1 MTTQLMPTL
10 KELADQVN
18 AALDAW
24 LPSEQEEPARLHEAI
39 RYAVFAGGKRV
50 RPALAILVC
59 RALGGS
65 DDMVLPGACAL
76 ECIHTYSLIHDDL
89 PAMDDDDLRRGRKT
103 VHIQYDEPTAILA
116 GDGLQAFAFE
126 LVLAH
131 TPDEAIAARLTRE
144 LAHYSGCAG
153 MVGGQVLDMQA
164 EQADSPTREQ
174 LEEIHLRKTAGLI
187 TAACTMGALA
197 SDCSEAELES
207 LRKYGQALGL
217 AFQIADD
224 ILDETASVEDLG
236 KTPGKDREA
245 GKLTYPALVGLDAAR
260 ELARDQIDTAKAE
273 LAFLGDRAEALLA
286 IADFIIERT
295 H

>member
-1 MTTQLMPTL
+1 MSTQLLPTL

-18 AALDAW
+18 TALDKW
-24 LPSEQEEPARLHEAI
+24 LPAESVEPARLHEAI
-39 RYAVFAGGKRV
+39 RYAMFAGGKRV

-59 RALGGS
+59 RALGGD
-65 DDMVLPGACAL
+65 DDMVMPGACAL

-89 PAMDDDDLRRGRKT
+89 PAMDDDDLRRGRPT

-116 GDGLQAFAFE
+116 GDGLQALAFE

-131 TPDEAIAARLTRE
+131 TPDETIAARLTRE

-164 EQADSPTREQ
+164 EQTANPTREQ
-174 LEEIHLRKTAGLI
+174 LEAIHLRKTAGLI

-197 SDCSEAELES
+197 SGCSESELES
-207 LRKYGQALGL
+207 LRKYGRALGL

-224 ILDETASVEDLG
+224 ILDETASAEDLG

-286 IADFIIERT
+286 IADFIIERA